1 MRKSV
6 TKAKDVTCFPSSF
19 RTDFLMTSVTEIFSE
34 NNNNNL
40 DSADYIHRAGSLGT
54 HCTVCIKKTLL
65 LLQKGNKT
73 KYRVL
78 LNCTKTVHY
87 SYTVPPIDKK

>member
-19 RTDFLMTSVTEIFSE
+19 LTDFLMTSVTEIFSE

-40 DSADYIHRAGSLGT
+40 DSADYIH
-54 HCTVCIKKTLL
+54 
-65 LLQKGNKT
+65 
-73 KYRVL
+73 
-78 LNCTKTVHY
+78 
-87 SYTVPPIDKK
+87 